1 MARLIPLRRD
11 WTTTLNG
18 LQSEL
23 NRLFEEYVNPHL
35 SPTGSSPT
43 DLETAAWTPAVDLVE
58 TPEEIILFADL
69 PGVDPSRI
77 DLSVTGTVLNLRGEK
92 PASDVP
98 NGHAAV
104 QERLVGTF
112 HRQVALSSEVNFDA
126 AQAEAH
132 NGVLKVRLPKQEAA
146 KPRTIPIQPK

>member
-92 PASDVP
+92 PGSDVP

>member
-1 MARLIPLRRD
+1 MHRFIPLRRD
-11 WTTTLNG
+11 WNTTLNG

-35 SPTGSSPT
+35 PPGAGPT
-43 DLETAAWTPAVDLVE
+43 DIEPAAWTPPIDLIE
-58 TPEEIILFADL
+58 TPEEIILLADL

-77 DLSVTGTVLNLRGEK
+77 DLSVTGNVLNLRGEK
-92 PASDVP
+92 SAAEMP
-98 NGHAAV
+98 NGHV
-104 QERLVGTF
+104 GIQERLTGTF
-112 HRQVALSSEVNFDA
+112 HRQVTLSSEVNFDA

-132 NGVLKVRLPKQEAA
+132 NGVLQVRLPKQETA

>member
-11 WTTTLNG
+11 WTTTLTG

-23 NRLFEEYVNPHL
+23 NRLFEEYVNPHI
-35 SPTGSSPT
+35 PPGSAPT
-43 DLETAAWTPAVDLVE
+43 DIEPAAWTPAIDLIE
-58 TPEEIILFADL
+58 TPEEIILLADL
-69 PGVDPSRI
+69 PGVEPSRI
-77 DLSVTGTVLNLRGEK
+77 DLSVTGTVLDLRGDK
-92 PASDVP
+92 PVADVP
-98 NGHAAV
+98 NGHPV
-104 QERLVGTF
+104 TQERLTGTF
-112 HRQVALSSEVNFDA
+112 HRQVTLTSEVNFDA

>member
-11 WTTTLNG
+11 WNTTLNG
-18 LQSEL
+18 LQHEL

-35 SPTGSSPT
+35 PPGAAPT
-43 DLETAAWTPAVDLVE
+43 DIEPTAWSPAIDLLE
-58 TPEEIILFADL
+58 TPEEIILLADL

-77 DLSVTGTVLNLRGEK
+77 ELSVTGTVLDLRGEK
-92 PASDVP
+92 PATDVP
-98 NGHAAV
+98 GGRPSV
-104 QERLVGTF
+104 QERLTGTF
-112 HRQVALSSEVNFDA
+112 HRQVTLSAEVNFDA